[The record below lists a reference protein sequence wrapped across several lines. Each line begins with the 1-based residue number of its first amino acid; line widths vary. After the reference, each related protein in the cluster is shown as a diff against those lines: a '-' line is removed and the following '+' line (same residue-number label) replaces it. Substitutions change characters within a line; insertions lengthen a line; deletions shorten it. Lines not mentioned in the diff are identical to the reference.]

1 MDARVKAGH
10 DDQKVETRSTAMPF
24 IAVSIIAVLFLTFIY
39 ASIRILREYERGVV
53 FTLGRYTGTKGPG
66 LFLLVPFVQQMVRV
80 DLRVVVDEVPPQD
93 VISRDNVS
101 VKVSAVLYFRVV
113 DPERAIIQVSNYLV
127 ATSQLAQTTLRWV
140 LGKHDLDQMLA
151 ERDKLNADIQDVLD
165 KQTEGWGI
173 KVSNVELKRIDLDES
188 MIRAIARQA
197 EAERERRAK
206 IINAEGEL
214 QAAQKLTD
222 AARILAGVPQAMQL
236 RYLGTLFD
244 IASESSSMIVFP
256 FPVELAQAFAA
267 MAGRTSESR

>member
-1 MDARVKAGH
+1 M
-10 DDQKVETRSTAMPF
+10 
-24 IAVSIIAVLFLTFIY
+24 
-39 ASIRILREYERGVV
+39 
-53 FTLGRYTGTKGPG
+53 
-66 LFLLVPFVQQMVRV
+66 
-80 DLRVVVDEVPPQD
+80 
-93 VISRDNVS
+93 
-101 VKVSAVLYFRVV
+101 
-113 DPERAIIQVSNYLV
+113 
-127 ATSQLAQTTLRWV
+127 

-256 FPVELAQAFAA
+256 FPMELLQAFTA
-267 MAGRTSESR
+267 MAGQRPDGK

>member
-1 MDARVKAGH
+1 M
-10 DDQKVETRSTAMPF
+10 
-24 IAVSIIAVLFLTFIY
+24 
-39 ASIRILREYERGVV
+39 
-53 FTLGRYTGTKGPG
+53 
-66 LFLLVPFVQQMVRV
+66 
-80 DLRVVVDEVPPQD
+80 
-93 VISRDNVS
+93 
-101 VKVSAVLYFRVV
+101 
-113 DPERAIIQVSNYLV
+113 
-127 ATSQLAQTTLRWV
+127 

-222 AARILAGVPQAMQL
+222 AAGILAGVPQAMQL
-236 RYLGTLFD
+236 RSRVRWRGSRQSARAPQV
-244 IASESSSMIVFP
+244 IARPEV
-256 FPVELAQAFAA
+256 VAK
-267 MAGRTSESR
+267 

>member
-1 MDARVKAGH
+1 MLL
-10 DDQKVETRSTAMPF
+10 TA
-24 IAVSIIAVLFLTFIY
+24 VVIIAALVLILIY

-80 DLRVVVDEVPPQD
+80 DLRVIVDEVPPQD

-101 VKVSAVLYFRVV
+101 VKVSAVIYFRVV
-113 DPERAIIQVSNYLV
+113 DAERAIIQVSNYLA

-173 KVSNVELKRIDLDES
+173 KVSTVEIKRIDLDES

-197 EAERERRAK
+197 EAERARRAK
-206 IINAEGEL
+206 IINAQGEQ
-214 QAAQKLTD
+214 QAAEKLLE
-222 AARILAGVPQAMQL
+222 AARVLAPVPQAMQL
-236 RYLGTLFD
+236 RYLATLFD
-244 IASESSSMIVFP
+244 IASERSSTIVFP
-256 FPVELAQAFAA
+256 FPLDLAK
-267 MAGRTSESR
+267 GWTSGGASQPSS